1 MHLAIIRQRYNPFGG
16 AERFIERAVESLRER
31 GTRVT
36 VITRSWQGAS
46 TVGEVEVCNPFYL
59 GKIWRDWS
67 FARDALS
74 TAHARQYD
82 FIQSHERIVGCD
94 IYRAG
99 DGVHAE
105 WLAVRS
111 RLQNPVERLLTRL
124 SPYHNFVLA
133 RERRMFASP
142 RLRAVICNSEM
153 VRDEIQAHFSLPS
166 EKLHVV
172 YSGVDTNRFHPG
184 LKTTIGPATRRQLG
198 IPAGVPIALFVG
210 SGFLRKGLSVAIQA
224 LARTSNGV
232 HLLVVGADRHSER
245 YARLASE
252 LGVAKRL
259 HMMGGRENVL
269 EYLGCAD
276 FFVLPTLYDPFPNA
290 ALEALACGLPVITS
304 TKCGAAPII
313 ARGHCGRIHD
323 ALDISEFARSM
334 DALGSAIENNQ
345 MSVNARR
352 AAEGLSLKTMAANML
367 ELYGKLGFSP
377 APTRA

>member
-31 GTRVT
+31 GAQVT

-46 TVGEVEVCNPFYL
+46 TIGEVEVCNPFYL

-67 FARDALS
+67 FSRDALA
-74 TAHARQYD
+74 TAHARRYD

-94 IYRAG
+94 VYRAG

-111 RLQNPVERLLTRL
+111 RLQNPVERLLTRF

-142 RLRAVICNSEM
+142 QLRAVICNSEM

-184 LKTTIGPATRRQLG
+184 LTTTLGPTTRRQLG
-198 IPAGVPIALFVG
+198 IPASAPVALFVG
-210 SGFLRKGLSVAIQA
+210 SGFLRKGLAVAIQA
-224 LARTSNGV
+224 LARTRNEV

-245 YARLASE
+245 YARLASG
-252 LGVAKRL
+252 LGVAERV
-259 HMMGGRENVL
+259 HMMGGRQNVL
-269 EYLGCAD
+269 EYYGCAD
-276 FFVLPTLYDPFPNA
+276 FFMLPTLYDPFPNA

-313 ARGHCGRIHD
+313 ARGNCGRIHD
-323 ALDISEFARSM
+323 ALDVSEFARSM
-334 DALGSAIENNQ
+334 DALGSAIENNP

-352 AAEGLSLKTMAANML
+352 VAEGLSLKTMAANML
-367 ELYGKLGFSP
+367 DLYGKLGFSP
-377 APTRA
+377 APSRA